1 MTSSKTINDPDLGE
15 IKLSKYKGAKNIRI
29 RVNANTKVHVTMPYR
44 IGFTEAWAFVQE
56 KHEWIKKQIESFKLS
71 HPLIQN
77 PNKAEIEKELR
88 SKAHSY
94 LPFRLKELATKYGL
108 QYQRLSIRNTRTRWG
123 SCSSKNNINLCIHLM
138 RLPEEL
144 IDYVILH
151 ELAHTVHKNHSI
163 KFWNFLSLL
172 LGTDAKAIDK
182 KLKAYKT
189 LL

>member
-1 MTSSKTINDPDLGE
+1 MSTKTIRDPDLGE
-15 IKLSKYKGAKNIRI
+15 IKLTKYKGAKNLRI
-29 RVNANTKVHVTMPYR
+29 KVHANTSVHVTMPYR
-44 IGFTEAWAFVQE
+44 FGFAEALAFVQE
-56 KHEWIKKQIESFKLS
+56 KHEWIKKQIESFKIS
-71 HPLIQN
+71 HPIISN

-88 SKAHSY
+88 RKAHSY
-94 LPFRLKELATKYGL
+94 LPFRLKELATKHGL
-108 QYQRLSIRNTRTRWG
+108 SYQRLSIRNTRTRWG

-151 ELAHTVHKNHSI
+151 ELAHTIHKNHSV

-172 LGTDAKAIDK
+172 LGADAKTIDK

-189 LL
+189 FL